1 MSAPQ
6 PIVPGMIGSN
16 PSNSAI
22 VSMNNQTDKLM
33 NLRKVGGKKRQRR
46 QRGGETGKIPLAVI
60 QTPYTSANSGGQ
72 DLQSQQ
78 ADMAKL
84 TLQAKANAEYDHNA
98 SVKSGGRGLSKSK
111 RSRSKSRSKA
121 RSKARTKSRSKARSK
136 TRTRK

>member
-22 VSMNNQTDKLM
+22 ISMNNQTDKLM

-98 SVKSGGRGLSKSK
+98 SVKSGGRRLSK
-111 RSRSKSRSKA
+111 RSKTMS

-136 TRTRK
+136 AKARSKTKTRK